1 MTRFFI
7 YLFPAAIDLLIASTA
22 FVCSVR
28 GAEAGW
34 DSSKIAS
41 LFAAAYLTYMIVC
54 QVVARIVTPQ
64 NATRL
69 LIGSCILLAA
79 TSAAFIIFPDP
90 KTMHYL
96 MVPIAVGTGFF
107 FAPFQVFMKAF
118 NQARHRSVAYSAGL
132 FLFAW
137 SAGFAIGP
145 FVAGFLWKL
154 VNWEACH
161 ALNIVVEVGT
171 AAGVYFFE
179 HRVHARPAPQS
190 PQPAA
195 APAGKLLDYSRM
207 PNLAWLGWLCGG
219 LSVATFTLFRSIMPS
234 SSVEYQISKPELGT
248 VFFVASAARAFTGLC
263 LCRSRSWMYRPMA
276 VGAFGLL
283 GMAGLLVV
291 AGSES
296 PWAFACGAGLHG
308 IYIGAFFFYLSFHSL
323 IHPTK
328 SSRYVSFYESVIGAA
343 NILGAFMAGYLADTF
358 GLRTAYMAGAGIVL
372 IVIIVQGIVNSRN
385 TECVRELLRQ

>member
-1 MTRFFI
+1 MTRVLI
-7 YLFPAAIDLLIASTA
+7 YLFPAAIDFAMASAA
-22 FVCSVR
+22 FVGSVR
-28 GAEAGW
+28 GADAGW
-34 DSSKIAS
+34 EPSKIAS
-41 LFAAAYLTYMIVC
+41 LFAVWAVTYMIVC

-195 APAGKLLDYSRM
+195 APARLHCARGSNEQPDD
-207 PNLAWLGWLCGG
+207 
-219 LSVATFTLFRSIMPS
+219 FQHI
-234 SSVEYQISKPELGT
+234 VEDLGT
-248 VFFVASAARAFTGLC
+248 IRSDLRTVRLDAGSAGRSSIAKSVPYVIRSGPTAS
-263 LCRSRSWMYRPMA
+263 SRSLSCSSFPRMISTEIFESRRTVSMPRRHERPPA
-276 VGAFGLL
+276 
-283 GMAGLLVV
+283 
-291 AGSES
+291 E
-296 PWAFACGAGLHG
+296 
-308 IYIGAFFFYLSFHSL
+308 
-323 IHPTK
+323 
-328 SSRYVSFYESVIGAA
+328 
-343 NILGAFMAGYLADTF
+343 
-358 GLRTAYMAGAGIVL
+358 
-372 IVIIVQGIVNSRN
+372 
-385 TECVRELLRQ
+385 